1 MAEIQRTE
9 GIILKNIPFGE
20 ADAFFVVLTKDFG
33 KMKIFAKGV
42 RKIDAK
48 LAGHLDLFNKSEIA
62 FVMGK
67 KFPRLTGSIT
77 DKYYKNIKSDLDRLA
92 MGFFVAELSDQ
103 MSEEN
108 VIVREEYRELSN
120 VLDKLESAPDHK
132 IKYIPAV
139 FAARLLN
146 IAGYCPDFNDKNNE
160 TKLLRLCI
168 KFGYDIIE
176 KVDLSSVNLSNLRK
190 IIEDPLSNA
199 IHSKLNSWQF
209 VKNVVDCISR
219 TR

>member
-48 LAGHLDLFNKSEIA
+48 LAGHLDLFNRSEIA

-77 DKYYKNIKSDLDRLA
+77 ANYYKNIKSNFDRLA
-92 MGFFVAELSDQ
+92 MGFFVAELTEQ
-103 MSEEN
+103 MLEEN
-108 VIVREEYRELSN
+108 VNARTEYQELKNILS
-120 VLDKLESAPDHK
+120 VLESAPDHK
-132 IKYIPAV
+132 IKYIPSV
-139 FAARLLN
+139 FAVRLLD
-146 IAGYCPDFNDKNNE
+146 IAGYCPNLDIKNNE
-160 TKLLRLCI
+160 TKLLKLCL
-168 KFGYDIIE
+168 KFGYDVIE
-176 KVDLSSVNLSNLRK
+176 KVDLTSINLSRLRK
-190 IIEDPLSNA
+190 IIEDPLSVA
-199 IHSKLNSWQF
+199 VHSKLNSWQF
-209 VKNVVDCISR
+209 LKNGVQ
-219 TR
+219 